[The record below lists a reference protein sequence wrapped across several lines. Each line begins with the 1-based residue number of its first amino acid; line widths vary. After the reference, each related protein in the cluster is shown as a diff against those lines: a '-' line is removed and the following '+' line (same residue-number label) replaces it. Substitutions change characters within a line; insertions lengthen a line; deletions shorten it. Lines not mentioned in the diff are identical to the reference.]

1 MQSACGYSDRM
12 KTLQVRDVP
21 DDVSRTLKERA
32 AASGR
37 SLSEYVLGILT
48 RDARQPTI
56 AELTER
62 IRTRQRVDLGDA
74 AATLIRADRD
84 AR

>member
-1 MQSACGYSDRM
+1 MQSACGYSVRM
-12 KTLQVRDVP
+12 TTLQVRDVP
-21 DDVSRTLKERA
+21 EDVSRVLKERA

-37 SLSEYVLGILT
+37 SLSEYALGILA

-56 AELTER
+56 AELTTR
-62 IRTRQRVDLGDA
+62 IRARQRVDLGDA
-74 AATLIRADRD
+74 AVELIRADRD